1 MTSEEV
7 LPTATDLVEAALA
20 RLLDMPGYSERAGQ
34 LHLAQVVCDLI
45 GHGQRG
51 LIEAPTGLGKSL
63 AALIPAIAQAIVSG
77 KRTVI
82 ATYTNVLAEQYWRKD
97 LPLALS
103 LFESSSGIRC
113 AFLIGRQRYVCR
125 LGLRDTMPS
134 EFPEYSNR
142 LDLGIDTEFRKLSR
156 SPYASINSLW
166 QKVSVPP
173 VCPARLCPEYDSC
186 WFYGARKQAERAQIV
201 ITNHSVVIQDA
212 LNAKH
217 SDSGEGMLGAYDFL
231 IVDEGHDFIQA
242 AQSGLEFDLSSAELH
257 MLMGL
262 CGRIESALSTIA
274 DQCHGKR
281 ELTDLCEEF
290 RSGASMIE
298 RDLATYGLQLA
309 KGGILKTSPSSL
321 EEHPSV
327 KSALA
332 PNGLEGATR
341 IATSLFEC
349 CHRFV
354 SALTKLLTQW
364 EDSAGE
370 SVKQAKEAVRNYMN
384 YMSEIGAEAL
394 ALLQPEGVTV
404 SYVRSHTSS
413 AALRS
418 DTIGLAEPL
427 TELIWDRK
435 PYVLLSAT
443 LAIDNDFAFMRRTL
457 GCQPDFEEVLP
468 SPFDYCHQAALF
480 IPKTG
485 RVSDPSVARKN
496 GTEPAYFQ
504 QIADHLTEIITTMG
518 GRTLALFHSRREMDE
533 VNKRMT
539 LPPGLPILVQPS
551 SGAAYIGDQFKEE
564 ENASLFGL
572 RSFWTGFDAPGVTL
586 SCVAIVRIPF
596 EVPIEPPALARM
608 AHLTQL
614 GLEPFSSWTLPMS
627 KMIVRQGA
635 GRLIR
640 HNDDRGVIAILDPR
654 IRTKRYGEEMLAN
667 LPPELRTFSD
677 LADALGHIGWE
688 R

>member
-1 MTSEEV
+1 MTAEEV
-7 LPTATDLVEAALA
+7 LPSATDLVELALQ
-20 RLLDMPGYSERAGQ
+20 RLLTMPGYSERSGQ
-34 LHLAQVVCDLI
+34 LHLAQIVCDLI

-77 KRTVI
+77 KKTVI

-103 LFESSSGIRC
+103 LFESSSDIRC

-125 LGLRDTMPS
+125 LGLRDTMPG
-134 EFPEYSNR
+134 EFSDFSNR
-142 LDLGIDTEFRKLSR
+142 LELGIDTEFRKLSR
-156 SPYASINSLW
+156 SPYGSIQSLW

-173 VCPARLCPEYDSC
+173 VCPTRLCPEYDSC
-186 WFYGARKQAERAQIV
+186 WFYEARKQAERAQIV

-212 LNAKH
+212 LNAKN
-217 SDSGEGMLGAYDFL
+217 SDSGDGMLGAYDFL

-242 AQSGLEFDLSSAELH
+242 AQSGLEFDLSSSELH
-257 MLMGL
+257 MLIGL
-262 CGRIESALSTIA
+262 CGRIESALSSIA
-274 DQCHGKR
+274 EQCQGK
-281 ELTDLCEEF
+281 
-290 RSGASMIE
+290 
-298 RDLATYGLQLA
+298 RDLASLCDEFRNEASKIEKDLAAYGLQLM
-309 KGGILKTSPSSL
+309 KGGILKTSPATL

-332 PNGLEGATR
+332 PHGLEGANQ

-349 CHRFV
+349 CHQFV
-354 SALTKLLTQW
+354 SSLTKTFAAW
-364 EDSAGE
+364 EDLAGE
-370 SVKQAKEAVRNYMN
+370 PVKQAKETVRNYMN
-384 YMSEIGAEAL
+384 YISEMGAEAM

-404 SYVRSHTSS
+404 SYVRSQTSS

-427 TELIWDRK
+427 SELIWDRK

-443 LAIDNDFAFMRRTL
+443 LAIDNDFAFMKRTL
-457 GCQPDFEEVLP
+457 GCLPDFEEVLP
-468 SPFDYCHQAALF
+468 SPFDYRHQAALF
-480 IPKTG
+480 VPEKG
-485 RVSDPSVARKN
+485 RISDPSAARAN
-496 GTEPAYFQ
+496 GTEPLYFQ
-504 QIADHLTEIITTMG
+504 QIADQLSEIITTMG

-539 LPPGLPILVQPS
+539 LPPGLPIIVQPT
-551 SGAAYIGDQFKEE
+551 SGAAFVGDQFKEE
-564 ENASLFGL
+564 ENSSLFGL

-608 AHLTQL
+608 AHLAQL

-640 HNDDRGVIAILDPR
+640 HDEDRGIIAILDPR

-677 LADALGHIGWE
+677 LSDALGHIAWE